1 MARSH
6 KPVVWG
12 LFAAGGTLTAFILP
26 VLILLSSLGAAFGL
40 LPDEILEYDSLRLI
54 VRHPLVKLF
63 LFGTLFLTVW
73 HAAHRMRITAH
84 DLGVRADTF
93 VAVVLYGIAALSTVV
108 LAVALID
115 I

>member
-6 KPVVWG
+6 KPIVWG

-26 VLILLSSLGAAFGL
+26 VLIILSSLGAAFGI
-40 LPDEILEYDSLRLI
+40 LPGEILAYDSLHLI
-54 VRHPLVKLF
+54 VRNPLTKLF

-84 DLGVRADTF
+84 DLGMRADTA

-108 LAVALID
+108 LASALLAI
-115 I
+115 

>member
-6 KPVVWG
+6 KPIVWG

-26 VLILLSSLGAAFGL
+26 VLIILSSLGVAFGI
-40 LPDEILEYDSLRLI
+40 LPDKILEYDSLHLI
-54 VRHPLVKLF
+54 VRNPLTKLF

-84 DLGVRADTF
+84 DLGVRADTL
-93 VAVVLYGIAALSTVV
+93 VAIVLYGIAALGTVALAIAL
-108 LAVALID
+108 LAV
-115 I
+115 